1 MTAIKIDLTDIKKFY
16 FVPTTTMDCCNNNNN
31 NDLIY
36 ETNNYNANRAS
47 ARVNSAYLRLY
58 AFAGR

>member
-1 MTAIKIDLTDIKKFY
+1 
-16 FVPTTTMDCCNNNNN
+16 MDCCNNNNN
-31 NDLIY
+31 NDNDLPY
-36 ETNNYNANRAS
+36 ETNNHNANRAS